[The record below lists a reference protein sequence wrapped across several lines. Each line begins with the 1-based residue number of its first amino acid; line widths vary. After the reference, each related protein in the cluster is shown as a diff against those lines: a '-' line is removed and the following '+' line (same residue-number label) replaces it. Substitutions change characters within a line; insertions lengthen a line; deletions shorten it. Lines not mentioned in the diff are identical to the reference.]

1 MWQVIES
8 TATFVQGIIYF
19 WFLSRLLDSKYDR
32 RTTNIGILV
41 TAVIYMLAD
50 MYSSEIFGR
59 YSKAAFYV
67 VILLYVFLNFKNTL
81 LDKFSSFIAIEMII
95 AFVAQF
101 LVYTF
106 SFLLYIK
113 PVDLIEQKSF
123 MRVVIL
129 VSAQILSW
137 IIATIVLCMAKRW
150 SIVWKDK
157 KVLIVSLF
165 SIIVIWGLRQIVY
178 LSETNPEYR
187 YIIGI
192 FAGVLSINMLVLYI
206 VGKFYQH
213 EEELRRYEIQVKNS
227 EEVYRINE
235 ESRKLRHDMKNM
247 LLISIGY
254 LEDGKPEKALSYLKT
269 IQDEKLQIEQPIVC
283 GNKELSYLLTVKRQK
298 CWKQGISFHYIIST
312 NLSGISSMDL
322 SIMLG
327 NLLDNA
333 IEGVGKNGERKIDV
347 HIQEQHDYYK
357 ITVQNS
363 IDRTVLGNNRHL
375 FTTKENTYEHGWGIK
390 SVKAVVK
397 KYHGICEFSEEDG
410 MFIAEVVL
418 PIE

>member
-59 YSKAAFYV
+59 YSKATFYV

-123 MRVVIL
+123 VRVVIL

-254 LEDGKPEKALSYLKT
+254 LEDGKPEKAF
-269 IQDEKLQIEQPIVC
+269 PI
-283 GNKELSYLLTVKRQK
+283 
-298 CWKQGISFHYIIST
+298 
-312 NLSGISSMDL
+312 
-322 SIMLG
+322 
-327 NLLDNA
+327 
-333 IEGVGKNGERKIDV
+333 
-347 HIQEQHDYYK
+347 
-357 ITVQNS
+357 
-363 IDRTVLGNNRHL
+363 
-375 FTTKENTYEHGWGIK
+375 
-390 SVKAVVK
+390 
-397 KYHGICEFSEEDG
+397 
-410 MFIAEVVL
+410 
-418 PIE
+418 